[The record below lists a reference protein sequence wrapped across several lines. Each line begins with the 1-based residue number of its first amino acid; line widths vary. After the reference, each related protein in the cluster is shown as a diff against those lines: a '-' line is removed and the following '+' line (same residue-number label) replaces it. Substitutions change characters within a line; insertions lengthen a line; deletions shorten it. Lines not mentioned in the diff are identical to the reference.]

1 MPKSFQELVVIA
13 YCLMIMAVLSQ
24 GLALEGVVKVDNE
37 SQIESTDDCPTWHVF
52 NRERKEC
59 TCQDLR
65 EVVKCNGMTK
75 TVSILYGYCMTFDN
89 DTKVT
94 QVGKCFYTLFNRL
107 NSSFY
112 TVLPSNPSE
121 LNQFMCSPWHR
132 GGNLCSQ
139 CEESHG
145 LSVANL
151 YNKCVKCSLREGVGW
166 LLFFILE
173 LVPVTILFV
182 VVISFRVSI
191 ARPPMNAFVL
201 YSQLSLAIIYVNAA
215 RFQTPFLSGQA
226 SQTFI
231 QLRNAILPIL
241 GIWNLGLFNFIE
253 EPTRFCVDARLNHQ
267 QFYFLTCATSMQVL
281 FLIVITFI
289 LIELH
294 ARNCRLIV
302 WLWRPF
308 LKRFVRFT
316 RAWNSRLSVVD
327 TFATFLLLSY
337 CRLVTFSYFIY
348 AFQRIYTMDTTLSS
362 RKVLLYD
369 PNVDYFGRDHL
380 PYVVINLIVL
390 LLFVCIPAIILAL
403 YQTQLF
409 QKCLHLLKFRCLSL
423 RMFVELFQGCY
434 KDGTSGTRDLRFT
447 ASLYL
452 FLRLGVLF
460 AYVMCGFSDF
470 INCDTVTF
478 LTVILAALLFI
489 VGAQPYK
496 NKLMAKADTVLLL
509 LLVFTAALFGLVTKT
524 RDTTINAI
532 VLACVLGLISI
543 PQIVF
548 YSFLLYK
555 LSHSLYK
562 LTWCQKMLRKC
573 CFHHQANS
581 REELTLSQINS
592 SVLEELSTDRFSS
605 SYQENSDNPFTTN
618 GFTY

>member
-1 MPKSFQELVVIA
+1 MQKSFQVPIVTVN
-13 YCLMIMAVLSQ
+13 YLMIMAVLSQ
-24 GLALEGVVKVDNE
+24 GLALKDIVKVNNE
-37 SQIESTDDCPTWHVF
+37 SQIENTDDCPTWHVF
-52 NRERKEC
+52 DRKMNEC
-59 TCQDLR
+59 KCHDLK
-65 EVVKCNGMTK
+65 EVVKCNEMTK
-75 TVSILYGYCMTFDN
+75 TVSIVYGYCMTFDN

-94 QVGKCFYTLFNRL
+94 QVGKCFYTLFSQL
-107 NSSFY
+107 NSSFF
-112 TVLPSNPSE
+112 TVLPSNPSK
-121 LNQFMCSPWHR
+121 LNQFICSPWHR
-132 GGNLCSQ
+132 EGNLCSQ
-139 CEESHG
+139 CEEPYG

-151 YNKCVKCSLREGVGW
+151 YTKCVKCSLREGVGW

-173 LVPVTILFV
+173 LVPVTILFA

-215 RFQTPFLSGQA
+215 RFQTPFLSDPA

-231 QLRNAILPIL
+231 HLRNIILPIL
-241 GIWNLGLFNFIE
+241 GIWNLGLFNLIE
-253 EPTRFCVDARLNHQ
+253 QPTRFCVDARLNHQ
-267 QFYFLTCATSMQVL
+267 QFYFLTCATSVHVL
-281 FLIVITFI
+281 LLIVITFI

-308 LKRFVRFT
+308 LKRFIRFT
-316 RAWNSRLSVVD
+316 RAWNSRLTVVD

-380 PYVVINLIVL
+380 PYVVINLIIL
-390 LLFVCIPAIILAL
+390 LLFVCIPATILAL
-403 YQTQLF
+403 YQTRLF
-409 QKCLHLLKFRCLSL
+409 QKCLHLIRFRCLSL
-423 RMFVELFQGCY
+423 QIFVELFQGCY

-452 FLRLGVLF
+452 FLRLGLLF
-460 AYVMCGFSDF
+460 SYVVCGFSDF
-470 INCDTVTF
+470 VNCDTVTF

-489 VGAQPYK
+489 VVVQPYK
-496 NKLMAKADTVLLL
+496 NKLMTKADAVLLL

-524 RDTTINAI
+524 RDTTVNAI
-532 VLACVLGLISI
+532 VLACVLGLVSI
-543 PQIVF
+543 PQIIF

-555 LSHSLYK
+555 FMHSLYK
-562 LTWCQKMLRKC
+562 LTWCQKMLRKF
-573 CFHHQANS
+573 CFREKADS
-581 REELTLSQINS
+581 LEELTLSQIDS
-592 SVLEELSTDRFSS
+592 SVLEELSAHRFSS
-605 SYQENSDNPFTTN
+605 SYQEDSDSPLTTN
-618 GFTY
+618 GLTY

>member
-1 MPKSFQELVVIA
+1 MQKSNQAFIVA
-13 YCLMIMAVLSQ
+13 ANLMVMVVLSQ
-24 GLALEGVVKVDNE
+24 GLALEDVMKMDSE
-37 SQIESTDDCPTWHVF
+37 SQIANVDSCPTWHVF
-52 NRERKEC
+52 NTESKEC
-59 TCQDLR
+59 KCQDLK
-65 EVVKCNGMTK
+65 EVVKCNEMTK
-75 TVSILYGYCMTFDN
+75 TVSILYGYCMTFN
-89 DTKVT
+89 NETNVT
-94 QVGKCFYTLFNRL
+94 QVGYCSYTLFSRL

-132 GGNLCSQ
+132 EGNLCSQ
-139 CEESHG
+139 CEETYG

-151 YNKCVKCSLREGVGW
+151 YTKCVKCSLREGVGW

-173 LVPVTILFV
+173 LVPVTILFA
-182 VVISFRVSI
+182 VVISFRISI
-191 ARPPMNAFVL
+191 ARPPMNTFVL

-215 RFQTPFLSGQA
+215 RFQTPFLSVLA

-241 GIWNLGLFNFIE
+241 GIWNLGLFNLIE
-253 EPTRFCVDARLNHQ
+253 EPTRFCVDPRLNNQ
-267 QFYFLTCATSMQVL
+267 QFYFLTCATSIHVL

-337 CRLVTFSYFIY
+337 CRLITFSYFIY
-348 AFQRIYTMDTTLSS
+348 TFQHIYTMDTTLSS

-369 PNVDYFGRDHL
+369 PDVDYFDRDHL
-380 PYVVINLIVL
+380 PYVVINLTVL

-403 YQTQLF
+403 YQTRLF
-409 QKCLHLLKFRCLSL
+409 QKCLHLLRFRCLSL
-423 RMFVELFQGCY
+423 RIFVDLFQGCY
-434 KDGTSGTRDLRFT
+434 KDGTSGTRDFRFT

-452 FLRLGVLF
+452 FLRLGLLF
-460 AYVMCGFSDF
+460 SYVMCGFSVF
-470 INCDTVTF
+470 LNCYIITF
-478 LTVILAALLFI
+478 LTVILATLLFI
-489 VGAQPYK
+489 VVAQPYK
-496 NKLMAKADTVLLL
+496 NKLMTKADTVLLL
-509 LLVFTAALFGLVTKT
+509 LLVFTAALFGLVTET
-524 RDTTINAI
+524 RDTTVNAI

-543 PQIVF
+543 PQIIF

-555 LSHSLYK
+555 LLHSLYK
-562 LTWCQKMLRKC
+562 LSWCQKMLRKC
-573 CFHHQANS
+573 CFRHQANS

-618 GFTY
+618 DLTY